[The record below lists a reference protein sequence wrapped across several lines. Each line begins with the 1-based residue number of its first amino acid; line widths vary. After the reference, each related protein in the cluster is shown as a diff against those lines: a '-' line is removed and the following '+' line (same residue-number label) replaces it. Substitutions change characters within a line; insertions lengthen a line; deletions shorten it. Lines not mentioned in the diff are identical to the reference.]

1 MKKTSMPR
9 LLLFFCALASLLTTS
24 VPGAFAGDKQTV
36 LRGNV
41 TEQGKRDRPSGL
53 SRQDLDPSNDPFS
66 NGQDDDG
73 LLQAPKEAFQMEPPP
88 RPPKRPFNLQADQQG
103 NGSLQNMNPSPA
115 QGNPFEGEGDNLPPM
130 PMQQQPPPQRVMN
143 NDPDQSPEMQLAWD
157 AWHRRV
163 AEAIYARFN
172 FLAKVAF
179 RRSPPLLC
187 RVAYVVSRDGQIQ
200 NIQIQEKSANVLFN
214 VIVFQTVKSLNG
226 DVALLQ
232 FPAGSRRMFVP
243 KNGTFTQNYG
253 GDGFKYTVGDRETVR

>member
-1 MKKTSMPR
+1 MKKTPIFR
-9 LLLFFCALASLLTTS
+9 QTLCLFAMTALLTGFA
-24 VPGAFAGDKQTV
+24 PGALAGDKSTV
-36 LRGNV
+36 LKGNV
-41 TEQGKRDRPSGL
+41 MEQGKRERPSGL
-53 SRQDLDPSNDPFS
+53 SRTDLDPSNDPFS
-66 NGQDDDG
+66 NGNDDDG
-73 LLQAPKEAFQMEPPP
+73 VLQAPKEAFQMAEPPK
-88 RPPKRPFNLQADQQG
+88 PPKRPFGLNADQSG
-103 NGSLQNMNPSPA
+103 NGPMQSMMPQPA
-115 QGNPFEGEGDNLPPM
+115 ATNPFEGEGDNLPPM

-187 RVAYVVSRDGQIQ
+187 RVSYVVTRDGQIQ
-200 NIQIQEKSANVLFN
+200 NIQVQEKAANVLFN

-226 DVALLQ
+226 DIQLLQ